1 MLKQIFQNL
10 INHDNKVGFL
20 LIYFFLFNINPLFSK
35 CNFDFC
41 LENKISFNKENVYRL
56 KKTREKK
63 LSNKKLKIFTK
74 NLFGLG
80 SKEIIQLN
88 KLFSSILLTQNV
100 EQSTNSRTNFSY
112 EIEAD
117 SQYIENDIYYAEGN
131 VIISLDNGELIADKI
146 AYDSRNRLFKAFKNI
161 VFKKGNQYFKSTYL
175 EYDFINYKG
184 FIDNVFGVLDT
195 NTINKDLNFN
205 KNFLTKNSC
214 LQKDISLVDN
224 PAEIGLLSSDN
235 KRFNNDLKN
244 NIKLNFSEVKK
255 WKFRTKKIIL
265 DKDKWNSDMID
276 FSNDPFNKTQF
287 IIRSKNLVGE
297 IIEND
302 INLTSKSTSIKFD
315 NKFTLP
321 IGTKTL
327 SKADVDK
334 EKQLLQWGF
343 GYQNDYRDGFYVLR
357 NFETLK
363 YKDKLSL
370 DLKPYFLLQR
380 AIQGESDS
388 FRAEDSEVT
397 SRKVVKKT
405 DFLDYFALNSILKG
419 NFFNWN
425 LNINSD
431 LKTFNYQNFYDAFS
445 FELNLLKNIYS
456 HSNYISNAKDN
467 ICEINNNFNYF
478 EDKSLDFGI
487 YSLFEKEDIYSAY
500 GGKLISQY
508 KFKSKQL
515 LKDYKFILDIGE
527 YQGKGLNNN
536 IDLFSL
542 SRYGANI
549 TLNNDIKLTNF
560 IDNNLIYNSSFK
572 YTSIIPNQGLFLKTK
587 IAYGWYEY
595 SNSESQNIYSISFG
609 PSFIYGNLKNKL
621 FDYTEVS
628 LLPEFIS
635 KNGSS
640 PFKFD
645 DFNNDSRIKFLVKQQ
660 LIGPFIMG
668 FEGEYNINADSSNYG
683 DVFNRK
689 FFGEIS
695 RRAYSLK
702 LIFDEDD
709 KMVFLGFEIFDFN
722 NIKFN
727 KEFR

>member
-1 MLKQIFQNL
+1 MLKKIFQNL
-10 INHDNKVGFL
+10 INHDNKIGFL

-35 CNFDFC
+35 CKLDFC
-41 LENKISFNKENVYRL
+41 LENKISFNKENAYRL

-146 AYDSRNRLFKAFKNI
+146 AYDSRNRLLKAFNNI

-175 EYDFINYKG
+175 EYDFENHKG
-184 FIDNVFGVLDT
+184 FIDNVFGIVDM
-195 NTINKDLNFN
+195 NTINKDLIFN
-205 KNFLTKNSC
+205 KNTLIKNIC

-224 PAEIGLLSSDN
+224 KAEIGLLGSNN

-255 WKFRTKKIIL
+255 WKFKTKKIVL
-265 DKDKWNSDMID
+265 EKDKWNSDIID

-287 IIRSKNLVGE
+287 TIRSKNFVGE
-297 IIEND
+297 IIAND
-302 INLTSKSTSIKFD
+302 IKLTSKSTLMKFD

-321 IGTKTL
+321 IGTKTF
-327 SKADVDK
+327 SNGDK
-334 EKQLLQWGF
+334 EKQLLNWGF
-343 GYQNDYRDGFYVLR
+343 GYQNDYRDGVYILR
-357 NFETLK
+357 NFETFK

-370 DLKPYFLLQR
+370 DLKPYFLVQR
-380 AIQGESDS
+380 AIQGDSDS
-388 FRAEDSEVT
+388 FRAKDSEVT
-397 SRKVVKKT
+397 SKKIKKEIY
-405 DFLDYFALNSILKG
+405 FLDYFALNSILKG

-431 LKTFNYQNFYDAFS
+431 IKTFNYQNFYDAFS

-456 HSNYISNAKDN
+456 NSNYISNEKDN
-467 ICEINNNFNYF
+467 ICKINNNLKFF
-478 EDKSLDFGI
+478 EDKSLDFGF
-487 YSLFEKEDIYSAY
+487 YSLFEKDDIYSAY
-500 GGKLISQY
+500 GSKLISQY
-508 KFKSKQL
+508 KSDSKKL
-515 LKDYKFILDIGE
+515 LRDYTFILDIGE

-536 IDLFSL
+536 SDLFSL
-542 SRYGANI
+542 YRYGANI

-560 IDNNLIYNSSFK
+560 TNTDLVYKSSFK
-572 YTSIIPNQGLFLKTK
+572 YTPRIPNQGLFLKTK

-595 SNSESQNIYSISFG
+595 SNSKSQNIYSISSG

-621 FDYTEVS
+621 FDYSEIS

-645 DFNNDSRIKFLVKQQ
+645 DFNNDSRLKFLVKQQ
-660 LIGPFIMG
+660 LIGPFIIG
-668 FEGEYNINADSSNYG
+668 FEGEYNINTDSSNYG
-683 DVFNRK
+683 DVSNRK
-689 FFGEIS
+689 FFGQVS

-702 LIFDEDD
+702 LTFDEDD
-709 KMVFLGFEIFDFN
+709 KMIFLGFEIFDFN